1 MNMRYQ
7 SLLWAFSWMVF
18 FGAGYMLGNEKADHI
33 SDTPVFD
40 AKGEPESAEETLRDT
55 SITRK
60 PRILNAEESATI
72 DLFEAAAPSVA
83 FINTSNY
90 RQNYWTSDISE
101 IPRGSGNESA
111 VQAMRF
117 LVRFNPRLVGSVLS
131 GTAGRH
137 ADINLHLF
145 ADAPEEIS
153 LFLMESN
160 IPFHASHK
168 RVRLNRDEWQD
179 YPSFEFFAGDCPVD
193 LVVFPREGRR
203 EAPRSP
209 VDGRP
214 MQRAGQEEVEAL
226 LSDSLP

>member
-1 MNMRYQ
+1 
-7 SLLWAFSWMVF
+7 L
-18 FGAGYMLGNEKADHI
+18 KA
-33 SDTPVFD
+33 
-40 AKGEPESAEETLRDT
+40 LR
-55 SITRK
+55 
-60 PRILNAEESATI
+60 E
-72 DLFEAAAPSVA
+72 
-83 FINTSNY
+83 
-90 RQNYWTSDISE
+90 
-101 IPRGSGNESA
+101 GA

-117 LVRFNPRLVGSVLS
+117 LARFNPRLVGSVLS

-145 ADAPEEIS
+145 ADTPEDIS

-168 RVRLNRDEWQD
+168 RVRLNRDEWQEF
-179 YPSFEFFAGDCPVD
+179 PSFELLAGDYPVD

-214 MQRAGQEEVEAL
+214 MCRAGLEEVEAML
-226 LSDSLP
+226 TDS